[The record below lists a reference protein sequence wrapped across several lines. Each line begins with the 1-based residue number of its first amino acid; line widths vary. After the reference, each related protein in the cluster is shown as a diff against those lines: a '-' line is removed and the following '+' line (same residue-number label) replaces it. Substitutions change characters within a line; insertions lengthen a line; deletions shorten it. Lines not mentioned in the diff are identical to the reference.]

1 MLSAFANSL
10 KIPELRQR
18 IFFTFSLIFLC
29 RILTTIPAP
38 GVNATALKE
47 LMDSVS
53 RNASGAVSMA
63 NLFSGG
69 ALSRF
74 AIGALGIMPYI
85 SASIIIQ
92 LMTAVVPSLERLAR
106 EGESGRAKINQYTR
120 YLTLLLCAIQGFSI
134 ASLALNAQRTMGL
147 SQSVVI
153 DDMSPWAFRLVATIA
168 LTASTM
174 LMMWLGEQ
182 ITERGIGNGVSIII
196 TVNIL
201 GSLPMAVGAAKQ
213 MFFPG
218 GNIVPTHSLFHLVT
232 LVVLFF
238 LVVGATVA
246 ITQATRRIPVQYARR
261 VVGKKVYGGQSTYM
275 PLKVNYAGVM
285 PIIFGQAILM
295 FPGPVLTFIG
305 SRMEWDNVRRAAGWF
320 QYGSTPFMWMYGVM
334 ILFFSYFWVAT
345 QFNPV
350 QIADDLKRNGGY
362 IPGIRPGQPT
372 ANFLDNVMTRI
383 TLGGAL
389 SLTFIAVIPTLLG
402 QHFNINFIIT
412 SFFGGTSL
420 LIIVGVMLDTMR
432 QIESHLLNRHYDGF
446 LQKGKLRG
454 RTR

>member
-18 IFFTFSLIFLC
+18 IFFTFALIFLC
-29 RILTTIPAP
+29 RILTAVPAP
-38 GVNATALKE
+38 GVSASALRE
-47 LMDSVS
+47 LMESLT
-53 RNASGAVSMA
+53 AGGAGGALGMA

-69 ALSRF
+69 ALERF

-106 EGESGRAKINQYTR
+106 EGDSGRAKINQYTR
-120 YLTLLLCAIQGFSI
+120 YLTLLLCAVQGFSI
-134 ASLALNAQRTMGL
+134 ASVALNAQQTFGL
-147 SQSVVI
+147 SQPVVI
-153 DDMSPWAFRLVATIA
+153 IGDWQFRLLATVA

-201 GSLPMAVGAAKQ
+201 GSLPMAISASKQ

-218 GNIVPTHSLFHLVT
+218 GNVVPTHSLFHLVT
-232 LVVLFF
+232 LLVLFF
-238 LVVGATVA
+238 LVVAATVA
-246 ITQATRRIPVQYARR
+246 ITQAMRRIPVQYARR
-261 VVGKKVYGGQSTYM
+261 VVGSKTYGGQSTYM

-285 PIIFGQAILM
+285 PIIFAQAILM
-295 FPGPVLTFIG
+295 ALGGLTNFLG
-305 SRMEWDNVRRAAGWF
+305 RRFDADFFRLASGWF
-320 QYGSTPFMWMYGVM
+320 QFGSTPSMWVYGVM

-350 QIADDLKRNGGY
+350 QISDDLKRNGGY

-372 ANFLDNVMTRI
+372 ANFLDNVMTRL
-383 TLGGAL
+383 TLAGAL
-389 SLTFIAVIPTLLG
+389 ALTFLAVFPTLLG
-402 QHFNINFIIT
+402 QHFRMDMMIT

-446 LQKGKLRG
+446 LKKGKIRG
-454 RTR
+454 RK

>member
-18 IFFTFSLIFLC
+18 IFFTFALIFLC
-29 RILTTIPAP
+29 RILTAVPAP
-38 GVNATALKE
+38 GVSASALRE
-47 LMDSVS
+47 LMESLT
-53 RNASGAVSMA
+53 AGGAGGALGMA

-69 ALSRF
+69 ALERF

-106 EGESGRAKINQYTR
+106 EGDSGRAKINQYTR
-120 YLTLLLCAIQGFSI
+120 YLTLLLCAVQGFSI
-134 ASLALNAQRTMGL
+134 ASVALNAQQTFGL
-147 SQSVVI
+147 SQPVVI
-153 DDMSPWAFRLVATIA
+153 IGDWQFRLLATVA

-201 GSLPMAVGAAKQ
+201 GSLPMAIAASKQ

-218 GNIVPTHSLFHLVT
+218 GNVVPTHSLFHLVT
-232 LVVLFF
+232 LIVLFF
-238 LVVGATVA
+238 LVVAATVA
-246 ITQATRRIPVQYARR
+246 ITQAMRRIPVQYARR
-261 VVGKKVYGGQSTYM
+261 VVGSKTYGGQSTYM

-285 PIIFGQAILM
+285 PIIFAQAILM
-295 FPGPVLTFIG
+295 ALGGLTNFLG
-305 SRMEWDNVRRAAGWF
+305 RRFDADFFRLASGWF
-320 QYGSTPFMWMYGVM
+320 QFGSTPSMWVYGVM

-350 QIADDLKRNGGY
+350 QISDDLKRNGGY

-372 ANFLDNVMTRI
+372 ANFLDNVMTRL
-383 TLGGAL
+383 TLAGAL
-389 SLTFIAVIPTLLG
+389 ALTFLAVFPTLLG
-402 QHFNINFIIT
+402 QHFRMDMMIT

-446 LQKGKLRG
+446 LKKGKIRG
-454 RTR
+454 RK

>member
-1 MLSAFANSL
+1 M
-10 KIPELRQR
+10 KISELRQR
-18 IFFTFSLIFLC
+18 IFFTFALIFLC
-29 RILTTIPAP
+29 RILTAVPAP
-38 GVNATALKE
+38 GVSAAALRE
-47 LMDSVS
+47 LMDSIS
-53 RNASGAVSMA
+53 KTAGGAVNMA

-69 ALSRF
+69 ALERF

-92 LMTAVVPSLERLAR
+92 LMTAVVPNLERLAR

-120 YLTLLLCAIQGFSI
+120 YLTLLLCGIQGFSI
-134 ASLALNAQRTMGL
+134 ASVALNAQQSFGL
-147 SQSVVI
+147 SQPVVI
-153 DDMSPWAFRLVATIA
+153 IDPWAFRLLATVA

-182 ITERGIGNGVSIII
+182 ITERGIGNGVSLII

-201 GSLPMAVGAAKQ
+201 GSLPMAIGAAKQ

-218 GNIVPTHSLFHLVT
+218 GNVVPTHSLFHLVT
-232 LVVLFF
+232 LIVLFF

-246 ITQATRRIPVQYARR
+246 LTQATRRIPVQYARR
-261 VVGKKVYGGQSTYM
+261 VVGRKTYGGQSTYM

-285 PIIFGQAILM
+285 PIIFAQAILM
-295 FPGPVLTFIG
+295 FPPPVLNYIG
-305 SRMEWDNVRRAAGWF
+305 NRMNWDNVRMAAGWF
-320 QYGSTPFMWMYGVM
+320 QFGSTPFMWMYGLM

-362 IPGIRPGQPT
+362 IPGIRPGTPT

-383 TLGGAL
+383 TLAGAL
-389 SLTFIAVIPTLLG
+389 ALTFIAVIPTLLG

-446 LQKGKLRG
+446 LRKGKLRG
-454 RTR
+454 RR

>member
-1 MLSAFANSL
+1 MLSAFVNSL
-10 KIPELRQR
+10 KIQDLRQR
-18 IFFTFSLIFLC
+18 ILFTFTMVFLC
-29 RILTTIPAP
+29 RVLTAVPAP
-38 GVNATALKE
+38 GINPAALEE
-47 LMDSVS
+47 LMTSLEQ
-53 RNASGAVSMA
+53 NAGGALNMA

-69 ALSRF
+69 ALARF

-92 LMTAVVPSLERLAR
+92 LMTAVVPTLERLAR
-106 EGESGRAKINQYTR
+106 EGESGRAKITQYTR
-120 YLTLLLCAIQGFSI
+120 YLTLLLCAVQGFSI
-134 ASLALNAQRTMGL
+134 ASVALNAQRTFGL
-147 SQSVVI
+147 SQSVVTI
-153 DDMSPWAFRLVATIA
+153 DEWAFRLLATVS
-168 LTASTM
+168 LTAATM

-182 ITERGIGNGVSIII
+182 ITERGIGNGVSLII

-201 GSLPMAVGAAKQ
+201 GSLPMALGAAKQ

-218 GNIVPTHSLFHLVT
+218 GNVVPTHSMFHLVT

-238 LVVGATVA
+238 LVVAATVA

-261 VVGKKVYGGQSTYM
+261 VVGRKTYGGQSTYM
-275 PLKVNYAGVM
+275 PLRVNYAGVM
-285 PIIFGQAILM
+285 PIIFAQAILM
-295 FPGPVLTFIG
+295 FPPPVLNFLG
-305 SRMEWDNVRRAAGWF
+305 NKMGWDSLRRAAGWVQF
-320 QYGSTPFMWMYGVM
+320 GSTPFMWMYGLM

-345 QFNPV
+345 QFNPI
-350 QIADDLKRNGGY
+350 QISDDLKRNGGY
-362 IPGIRPGQPT
+362 IPGIRPGEPT
-372 ANFLDNVMTRI
+372 ANFLDSVMTRI
-383 TLGGAL
+383 TLAGAL

-446 LQKGKLRG
+446 LRKGKLRG
-454 RTR
+454 RRG

>member
-18 IFFTFSLIFLC
+18 IFFTFALIFLC
-29 RILTTIPAP
+29 RILTAVPAP
-38 GVNATALKE
+38 GVSAAALRE
-47 LMDSVS
+47 LMDSIS
-53 RNASGAVSMA
+53 QSASGAVNMA

-92 LMTAVVPSLERLAR
+92 LMTAVVPSLERLSR

-120 YLTLLLCAIQGFSI
+120 YLTLILCAVQGFSI
-134 ASLALNAQRTMGL
+134 ASLALNAQQSFNL
-147 SQSVVI
+147 SIPVVTI
-153 DDMSPWAFRLVATIA
+153 DPWAFRLLATVA

-182 ITERGIGNGVSIII
+182 ITERGIGNGVSLII

-201 GSLPMAVGAAKQ
+201 GSLPDAVRAASR

-218 GNIVPTHSLFHLVT
+218 GNVVPTHSLFHLVT
-232 LVVLFF
+232 LIVLFF
-238 LVVGATVA
+238 LVVAATVA

-261 VVGKKVYGGQSTYM
+261 VVGRKTYGGQSTYM

-285 PIIFGQAILM
+285 PIIFAQAILM
-295 FPGPVLTFIG
+295 FPPPVLNYIG
-305 SRMEWDNVRRAAGWF
+305 NRWDLDNVRMAAGWF
-320 QYGSTPFMWMYGVM
+320 QFGSTPFMWMYSLM

-362 IPGIRPGQPT
+362 IPGIRPGTPT

-383 TLGGAL
+383 TLAGAL
-389 SLTFIAVIPTLLG
+389 SLTLIAVIPTLLG
-402 QHFNINFIIT
+402 EHFNINFIIT

-446 LQKGKLRG
+446 LNKGKLRG
-454 RTR
+454 RK

>member
-29 RILTTIPAP
+29 RILTAVPAP
-38 GVNATALKE
+38 GVSTAALRE
-47 LMDSVS
+47 VM
-53 RNASGAVSMA
+53 ASLNDTAGGAMQMA

-69 ALSRF
+69 ALERF

-92 LMTAVVPSLERLAR
+92 LMTAVVPSLERLSR
-106 EGESGRAKINQYTR
+106 EGESGRGKINQYTR
-120 YLTLLLCAIQGFSI
+120 YLTLLLCGIQGFSI
-134 ASLALNAQRTMGL
+134 ASVALNAHLTFGL
-147 SQSVVI
+147 SQPVVI
-153 DDMSPWAFRLVATIA
+153 IDPWAFRILATVA

-182 ITERGIGNGVSIII
+182 ITERGIGNGVSLII

-201 GSLPMAVGAAKQ
+201 GSLPLALAAAKQ

-218 GNIVPTHSLFHLVT
+218 NGIVPTHSLFHLVT
-232 LVVLFF
+232 LIVLFF
-238 LVVGATVA
+238 LVVAATVA

-261 VVGKKVYGGQSTYM
+261 VVGRKTYGGQSTYM

-285 PIIFGQAILM
+285 PIIFAQAILM
-295 FPGPVLTFIG
+295 ALAGGLKFAGDKFDIEK
-305 SRMEWDNVRRAAGWF
+305 MQIAAGWF
-320 QYGSTPFMWMYGVM
+320 QFGSTPSMWVYGVM

-362 IPGIRPGQPT
+362 IPGIRPGTPT

-383 TLGGAL
+383 TLAGAL

-402 QHFNINFIIT
+402 KHFNINFIIT

-420 LIIVGVMLDTMR
+420 LIIVGVILDTMR

-454 RTR
+454 RR

>member
-10 KIPELRQR
+10 KIPELRHR
-18 IFFTFSLIFLC
+18 IFFTFALVFLC
-29 RILTTIPAP
+29 RVLAAVPAP
-38 GVNATALKE
+38 GVSPAALRE
-47 LMDSVS
+47 LMDSLS
-53 RNASGAVSMA
+53 QTAGGAMDMA
-63 NLFSGG
+63 MLFSGG
-69 ALSRF
+69 ALERF
-74 AIGALGIMPYI
+74 AVGALGIMPYI

-92 LMTAVVPSLERLAR
+92 LMTAVVPTLERLAR

-120 YLTLLLCAIQGFSI
+120 YLTLLLCAIQGFGI
-134 ASLALNAQRTMGL
+134 ATVALNAQRQFNL
-147 SQSVVI
+147 SQPVVI
-153 DDMSPWAFRLVATIA
+153 IDQWTFRLLATVS
-168 LTASTM
+168 LTAATM

-182 ITERGIGNGVSIII
+182 ITERGIGNGVSLII

-201 GSLPMAVGAAKQ
+201 GSLPMAVGAAQ
-213 MFFPG
+213 RMFFPG
-218 GNIVPTHSLFHLVT
+218 GNVTPTHDMFHLVT

-238 LVVGATVA
+238 IVVAATVA
-246 ITQATRRIPVQYARR
+246 ITQGTRRIPVQYAKR
-261 VVGKKVYGGQSTYM
+261 VVGRKVYGGQSTYM
-275 PLKVNYAGVM
+275 PLRVNYAGVM
-285 PIIFGQAILM
+285 PIIFAQAILM
-295 FPGPVLTFIG
+295 FPPPVLNFIG
-305 SRMEWDNVRRAAGWF
+305 TRMGWEGMIRSAGWF
-320 QYGSTPFMWMYGVM
+320 NYGSTPFMWMYGLM

-350 QIADDLKRNGGY
+350 QISDDLKRNGGY

-383 TLGGAL
+383 TLAGAL
-389 SLTFIAVIPTLLG
+389 SLTMLAVLPTMLG

-446 LQKGKLRG
+446 LRKGKLRG
-454 RTR
+454 RR

>member
-1 MLSAFANSL
+1 MFSAFANSL

-18 IFFTFSLIFLC
+18 IFFTFALIFLC
-29 RILTTIPAP
+29 RILTAVPAP
-38 GVNATALKE
+38 GVNAAALRE
-47 LMDSVS
+47 LMESIS
-53 RNASGAVSMA
+53 KTAGGAVNMA

-69 ALSRF
+69 ALARF

-92 LMTAVVPSLERLAR
+92 LMTAVVPSLERLKR

-120 YLTLLLCAIQGFSI
+120 YLTLLLCGIQGFSI
-134 ASLALNAQRTMGL
+134 ASVALNAQQTFGL
-147 SQSVVI
+147 SQPVVI
-153 DDMSPWAFRLVATIA
+153 IDPWAFRLLATVS
-168 LTASTM
+168 LTAATM

-182 ITERGIGNGVSIII
+182 ITERGIGNGVSLII

-201 GSLPMAVGAAKQ
+201 GSLPMAIGAAKQ

-218 GNIVPTHSLFHLVT
+218 GGVVPTHSLFHLVT
-232 LVVLFF
+232 LIVLFF
-238 LVVGATVA
+238 LVVAATVA
-246 ITQATRRIPVQYARR
+246 LTQGTRRIPVQYARR
-261 VVGKKVYGGQSTYM
+261 VVGSKTYGGQSTYM

-295 FPGPVLTFIG
+295 FPPPVLNYFG
-305 SRMEWDNVRRAAGWF
+305 NRFDSDQLRLAAGWF
-320 QYGSTPFMWMYGVM
+320 QFGSTTFMWMYGLT

-362 IPGIRPGQPT
+362 IPGIRPGTPT
-372 ANFLDNVMTRI
+372 ANFLDNVMTRL
-383 TLGGAL
+383 TLAGAL
-389 SLTFIAVIPTLLG
+389 ALTFIAVIPTLLG

-446 LQKGKLRG
+446 LSKGKLRG
-454 RTR
+454 RR

>member
-18 IFFTFSLIFLC
+18 IIFTFSLVFLC
-29 RILTTIPAP
+29 RILTAVPAP
-38 GVNATALKE
+38 GVSAPALRE
-47 LMDSVS
+47 LMGSLS
-53 RNASGAVSMA
+53 QTAGGAMSMA

-69 ALSRF
+69 ALERF

-92 LMTAVVPSLERLAR
+92 LMTAVVPTLERLAR

-120 YLTLLLCAIQGFSI
+120 YLTLFLCAIQGFGI
-134 ASLALNAQRTMGL
+134 ATVALNAQRTFNL
-147 SQSVVI
+147 SQPVVI
-153 DDMSPWAFRLVATIA
+153 IDEWAFRLIATIS
-168 LTASTM
+168 LTAATM

-182 ITERGIGNGVSIII
+182 ITDRGIGNGVSLII

-201 GSLPMAVGAAKQ
+201 GSLPMALGMAKQ

-218 GNIVPTHSLFHLVT
+218 GNVVPTHDMFHLVT
-232 LVVLFF
+232 LIVLFF
-238 LVVGATVA
+238 LVVAATVA
-246 ITQATRRIPVQYARR
+246 ITQATRRIPVQYAKR
-261 VVGKKVYGGQSTYM
+261 VVGRKVYGGQSTYM
-275 PLKVNYAGVM
+275 PLRVNYAGVM
-285 PIIFGQAILM
+285 PIIFAQAILM
-295 FPGPVLTFIG
+295 ALQGVMSTVG
-305 SRMEWDNVRRAAGWF
+305 QRMEWDGMLRASVWF
-320 QYGSTPFMWMYGVM
+320 QFGSTPSMWVYGIM

-350 QIADDLKRNGGY
+350 QISDDLKRNGGY

-383 TLGGAL
+383 TLAGAL
-389 SLTFIAVIPTLLG
+389 SLTALAVFPTLLG
-402 QHFNINFIIT
+402 QHFNINFMIT

-446 LQKGKLRG
+446 LRKGKIRG
-454 RTR
+454 RR